1 MPGERS
7 LIVGIDLT
15 NDYSQLSIFS
25 ENDELYSV
33 SITNDPQR
41 YRIPTVLCAMYGSG
55 EWLIGDEAMQIPES
69 PTCVRITDIV
79 SCACEGKNRRIFD
92 TEYTPDM
99 ILEKFFRRLLGALK
113 VRTGGA
119 VIQSI
124 AITVPHTDPSLV
136 AAIGAAF
143 DRLGILKSDYRIISH
158 LESFMY
164 YVVSQN
170 SRDIWISDVGLFDFD
185 QDGFVCYMLSFG
197 RKQVPLT
204 IVAQKHEL
212 TRRLSL
218 RMLEL
223 DETDRCLK
231 AFENIVEEI
240 MYRQSVSAL
249 YFTGIGFE
257 SAWADEVL
265 KRLCSGRRVFR
276 GQNLF
281 VKGAAYAAKLF
292 VRGESANYLL
302 VGDDVLKCSIS
313 IRVIQN
319 GGYFELPLV
328 EIGQPYMTAA
338 HDIDIIMDE
347 TNELDF
353 IVHNVLKKDFVCAIM
368 TLDGLDVRK
377 DRTTRLNVSLS
388 FPNRDTCVITVRDTG
403 FGSIYKT
410 NYRIWEQTLKI

>member
-7 LIVGIDLT
+7 LIVGIDLA

-25 ENDELYSV
+25 ENEELYSV
-33 SITNDPQR
+33 SISNDPQR
-41 YRIPTVLCAMYGSG
+41 YRIPTALCAMYGSG

-69 PTCVRITDIV
+69 ATCIRITDIV
-79 SCACEGKNRRIFD
+79 DLACEGRNRVIFD

-99 ILEKFFRRLLGALK
+99 LLEKYFRRLLGALK

-119 VIQSI
+119 VIRNVV
-124 AITVPHTDPSLV
+124 ITVAHTDPKLV
-136 AAIGAAF
+136 ESIDSAF
-143 DRLGILKSDYRIISH
+143 DRLGILSEHYKVISH

-185 QDGFVCYMLSFG
+185 RDGFVCYLLSFG

-218 RMLEL
+218 QMLEIS
-223 DETDRCLK
+223 EIDRCLK
-231 AFENIVEEI
+231 AFENIVEEMTYGQLI
-240 MYRQSVSAL
+240 SAL
-249 YFTGIGFE
+249 YFTGLGFE
-257 SAWADEVL
+257 SAWADDVL
-265 KRLCSGRRVFR
+265 KSLANGRRIFR

-281 VKGAAYAAKLF
+281 VKGAGYAAKLF
-292 VRGESANYLL
+292 AFGESGNFLL
-302 VGDDVLKCSIS
+302 VGDDVLKCSIAM
-313 IRVIQN
+313 RVMQN
-319 GGYFELPLV
+319 GVYDELPLV
-328 EIGQPYMTAA
+328 NIGDPYQNSKPSV
-338 HDIDIIMDE
+338 DVIMDE

-368 TLDGLDVRK
+368 TLDGLDLRK
-377 DRTTRLNVSLS
+377 DRTTRLNVKLT

-403 FGSIYKT
+403 FGSIYQT
-410 NYRIWEQTLKI
+410 NHRIWEQTLRI